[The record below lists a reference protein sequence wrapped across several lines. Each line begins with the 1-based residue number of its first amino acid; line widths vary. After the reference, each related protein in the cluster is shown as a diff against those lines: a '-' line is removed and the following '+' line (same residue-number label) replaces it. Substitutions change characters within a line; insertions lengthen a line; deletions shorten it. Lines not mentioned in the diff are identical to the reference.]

1 MKQTESNQVKVSL
14 ISGDDGSDRIAL
26 GIADGLENAMVLTP
40 AQARALATELITAV
54 NRAEV
59 KASLK
64 TSPNLWRRSGNTQPR
79 PAVESP
85 SYQGEPIPRLA
96 TAG

>member
-1 MKQTESNQVKVSL
+1 MKQLETSQLKVSL
-14 ISGDDGSDRIAL
+14 ISGDDGSDRVAFNIAS
-26 GIADGLENAMVLTP
+26 GLENVMLLTP

-64 TSPNLWRRSGNTQPR
+64 TSPNLWRRSSNTSPR
-79 PAVESP
+79 PTEAAP
-85 SYQGEPIPRLA
+85 YQGEPIPRLA